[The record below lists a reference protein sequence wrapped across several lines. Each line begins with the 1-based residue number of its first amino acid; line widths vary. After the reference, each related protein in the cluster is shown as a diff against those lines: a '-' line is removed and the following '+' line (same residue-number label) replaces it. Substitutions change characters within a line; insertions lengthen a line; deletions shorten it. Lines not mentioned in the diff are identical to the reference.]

1 VRNEGK
7 FRVGGGRRYAS
18 MRPPSA
24 SGCLP
29 LPPGADRA
37 AGVSVAG
44 EGDPG
49 ITNKANWAGWDAR
62 NCGLR
67 TWDWGFEAVGVRD
80 VKQTQLGGTGSR
92 RARPALRDGRRNAG
106 RPAGGP
112 VAGAGEPGMSNK
124 ANLCVFEAE
133 NGVRREK
140 PVAGA
145 GEPGMSNK
153 ANLCVFEAEN
163 GVRREKRRQIS
174 EPGRQAI
181 RVDASAIGKRV
192 LAAATRSQQSRRSF
206 CRRGRGPRNY
216 KQSQLGGLGR
226 SQLRIGDWGF
236 EAAGVRDVKRTQ
248 LGGANGRWARPALRD
263 GRRNAGRSGRPP
275 VAGSRGPG
283 MSNEPN
289 LQRFWPE
296 NEGRC
301 ENEANFRPGA
311 ASDRHQCYSHR
322 QAGACRRHVSRGRI
336 VRNKA
341 NLKTEP
347 GQWPEPCVRAR
358 LRLR

>member
-1 VRNEGK
+1 MNVKPLREGIGSYALCAP
-7 FRVGGGRRYAS
+7 RLCGGQ
-18 MRPPSA
+18 P
-24 SGCLP
+24 
-29 LPPGADRA
+29 
-37 AGVSVAG
+37 
-44 EGDPG
+44 
-49 ITNKANWAGWDAR
+49 
-62 NCGLR
+62 
-67 TWDWGFEAVGVRD
+67 
-80 VKQTQLGGTGSR
+80 GGTESVVPNEANLPG
-92 RARPALRDGRRNAG
+92 AG
-106 RPAGGP
+106 RPREIRSTKPEIRNKLEKQMIQTDQSAP
-112 VAGAGEPGMSNK
+112 NEPN
-124 ANLCVFEAE
+124 FRRFWPE
-133 NGVRREK
+133 NEGRRENEAN
-140 PVAGA
+140 PCGREAGH
-145 GEPGMSNK
+145 
-153 ANLCVFEAEN
+153 
-163 GVRREKRRQIS
+163 
-174 EPGRQAI
+174 
-181 RVDASAIGKRV
+181 
-192 LAAATRSQQSRRSF
+192 
-206 CRRGRGPRNY
+206 
-216 KQSQLGGLGR
+216 
-226 SQLRIGDWGF
+226 WGF
-236 EAAGVRDVKRTQ
+236 RIADCGFGAVEAWNAETWNVKRTQ